1 METKTYTL
9 SYIKDEQYES
19 KEAQKV
25 KIYFEKDYLG
35 EITLSLREFT
45 AETLIQLSEII
56 LSIKDHDFVQKIRN
70 KSIVIFYQIN
80 SNTKFVI
87 KNKINNLGL
96 EDFTFASY

>member
-19 KEAQKV
+19 QEAQKV

-35 EITLSLREFT
+35 EITLSLRDFN

-56 LSIKDHDFVQKIRN
+56 LSIKDHDFVQKLKN
-70 KSIVIFYQIN
+70 KSIVIFYHIN
-80 SNTKFVI
+80 DNTKFIV
-87 KNKINNLGL
+87 KNRINNLGL
-96 EDFTFASY
+96 EDFTFAAY

>member
-25 KIYFEKDYLG
+25 RIYFEKDYLG

-80 SNTKFVI
+80 SNTKFIV

>member
-80 SNTKFVI
+80 SNTKFDI